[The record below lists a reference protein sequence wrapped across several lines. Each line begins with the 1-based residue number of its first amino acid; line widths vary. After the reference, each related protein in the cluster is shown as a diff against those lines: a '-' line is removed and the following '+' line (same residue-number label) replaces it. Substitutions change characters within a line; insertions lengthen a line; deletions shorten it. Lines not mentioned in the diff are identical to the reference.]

1 MNRELYKCCICLNTV
16 KQPLV
21 MCHQTHIGCFDCVC
35 KQLENSAEGTTET
48 CALCRQ
54 TLHLRF
60 DRLIQETSE
69 CFHKS
74 KRRKKAISKYEVFLQ
89 LLELNDRPRYR
100 SFTKAV
106 RRFSKSITDEQ
117 KLEQLHH
124 DIGVIMEARDASQ
137 RLAEYRLLDN
147 VVRL

>member
-1 MNRELYKCCICLNTV
+1 MNRESYKCCLCLTTV
-16 KQPLV
+16 KHPLV

-35 KQLENSAEGTTET
+35 QQLENSTEGVPET

-54 TLHLRF
+54 SLHLRF

-89 LLELNDRPRYR
+89 LLKLNARPRYR

-106 RRFSKSITDEQ
+106 RRFSESITDEQ
-117 KLEQLHH
+117 KLEQLQQ
-124 DIGVIMEARDASQ
+124 DIGVIMEARAASL
-137 RLAEYRLLDN
+137 RLAEYRLLDT
-147 VVRL
+147 RP